1 MRVYQRGCEQEN
13 VMRTGWL
20 TGAVVVM
27 CVAAVS
33 WIGGGR
39 AAGAEQADD
48 SNTPTRAQA
57 DPNEAKLRQKRI
69 ARLVGQLDGN
79 DVKKVL
85 LAYDELM
92 EIGLSAAGPIYRMAR
107 KSRSRDTR
115 IRSVVLIREIIK
127 RSKEKPA
134 PEKVDAEKYPW
145 TDPVGGIAM
154 RLSVDRDTAGPG
166 QLVWLRVDF
175 RNTTKEALSFAPLT
189 MLNTPRGGS
198 SKAEGKLGPKGKVR
212 EVKAKEFKKRPLT
225 TMLKPGQVVTYR
237 LRINEKLGMQH
248 KVMLM
253 HEAMTRQRAGL
264 PLAEVST
271 FSWALPEGS
280 NELQFTYYAAG
291 KGLIKG
297 AEKNITQTVTVTV
310 VEKKPDDQADAEKD
324 S

>member
-1 MRVYQRGCEQEN
+1 
-13 VMRTGWL
+13 MRTGWL
-20 TGAVVVM
+20 AGAVVVM
-27 CVAAVS
+27 CLAAVS

-48 SNTPTRAQA
+48 ANTPTRAQA
-57 DPNEAKLRQKRI
+57 DPNEAKLRRERL

-92 EIGLSAAGPIYRMAR
+92 ETGPPAVQPIYSMAR

-115 IRSVVLIREIIK
+115 IRSVVLIQEIIK

-145 TDPVGGIAM
+145 TAPVGGIAM
-154 RLSVDRDTAGPG
+154 RLSVDRDVVQPG
-166 QLVWLRVDF
+166 QLVRLRVDF
-175 RNTTKEALSFAPLT
+175 RNAAEEAVPFAPLT
-189 MLNTPRGGS
+189 ILNTPRGGS
-198 SKAEGKLGPKGKVR
+198 SKAEGKLGPKRKPR

-237 LRINEKLGMQH
+237 FRLNEKLGMQH

-253 HEAMTRQRAGL
+253 HEASTRQRAGL
-264 PLAEVST
+264 PMAEVST

-291 KGLIKG
+291 KGLLKD
-297 AEKNITQTVTVTV
+297 ARKNLTQTVTVTV
-310 VEKKPDDQADAEKD
+310 VEKTPDDRADAEKG